1 MSTGLPSPAALEM
14 ANALREAPRRHRAPH
29 AKSRNGCYTCKQ
41 RRVKCDEVRPSC
53 GACSSRGD
61 PCTFPTPATGFP
73 TLSENARTRRKDRR
87 HVRAS
92 YFLQP
97 LEFHQSGLSARSALA
112 QHCGTIDLA
121 CMSLLTRFLLHTS
134 RTMNLHPKRIMVWQ
148 RVIPEIARK
157 REYLMH
163 LLLALAG
170 SHARYEYH
178 VSELADS
185 TSASYQ
191 GSDCGVGDFST
202 DRDLH
207 CIVKHHQKGLEGFR
221 EALGQ
226 ISSRTAE
233 EVFCGSILITAFAFG
248 SLSICDPDPS
258 TEPGSDNGYEL
269 PSTGWLH
276 LCRGLVGVVSEHW
289 ATLKLGS
296 LRCMLFYEYANDDWR
311 SLDSLVPS
319 PVYPRLAH
327 ASRTVS
333 MFAQGASR
341 ALTMLHTFATA
352 FSSSPAASPATS
364 SSVSHFTSDS
374 QSDTAGASD
383 TDYSNAIETLE
394 EMYMRI
400 LYVLQFTKSGRDRP
414 ASRDLQIDLE
424 DAALTSWPQMLS
436 SSFIVSLTSK
446 GQLEAASGF
455 SFTILA
461 HFYLTFVLLE
471 DLWYLNRGARKEIKK
486 IDRLV
491 SRLNNS
497 TLSTLMQWPT
507 AVLGES

>member
-1 MSTGLPSPAALEM
+1 MSTGLSTPAALQTTDK
-14 ANALREAPRRHRAPH
+14 LRGAPRRHRAPH

-61 PCTFPTPATGFP
+61 PCTFPTPATCLP
-73 TLSENARTRRKDRR
+73 TLSENARARRKDRR
-87 HVRAS
+87 RVRAS
-92 YFLQP
+92 HSLQP
-97 LEFHQSGLSARSALA
+97 LEFHQSGLSARSAPA
-112 QHCGTIDLA
+112 HCGTIDLA
-121 CMSLLTRFLLHTS
+121 PMSLLTRFLLHTS
-134 RTMNLHPKRIMVWQ
+134 RTMSLHPKRIVVWQ

-170 SHARYEYH
+170 LHARYEYY

-185 TSASYQ
+185 ISTSYQ
-191 GSDCGVGDFST
+191 DSDCGVGDSST

-207 CIVKHHQKGLEGFR
+207 RIVEHHQRGLQGFR

-226 ISSRTAE
+226 MSSATAE

-248 SLSICDPDPS
+248 SLSICDPDTS
-258 TEPGSDNGYEL
+258 TEPGSSNDDEL

-276 LCRGLVGVVSEHW
+276 LCRGMVGVVSEHW

-311 SLDSLVPS
+311 SFGALLPS
-319 PVYPRLAH
+319 PIYPRLTQ
-327 ASRTVS
+327 ASRMVS
-333 MFAQGASR
+333 IFAQGALR
-341 ALTMLHTFATA
+341 AVTMLRSFATA
-352 FSSSPAASPATS
+352 ISSSPAASPATC
-364 SSVSHFTSDS
+364 SSVSQLASDS
-374 QSDTAGASD
+374 PSDTAGAID
-383 TDYSNAIETLE
+383 ADYSHAIDTLE

-400 LYVLQFTKSGRDRP
+400 LYVLRFTESGRDCP

-424 DAALTSWPQMLS
+424 DAALTSWPQMIS
-436 SSFIVSLTSK
+436 NSFIMSLTSQ
-446 GQLEAASGF
+446 GQLDVADGF

-461 HFYLTFVLLE
+461 HFYLTLVLHE

-486 IDRLV
+486 IARLV
-491 SRLNNS
+491 STLNNS
-497 TLSTLMQWPT
+497 TLCTLMQWPT
-507 AVLGES
+507 AVLEGS

>member
-1 MSTGLPSPAALEM
+1 MSTGLFTPAALDA
-14 ANALREAPRRHRAPH
+14 ANALRRAPRRHRAPH

-53 GACSSRGD
+53 GACLSRGD
-61 PCTFPTPATGFP
+61 PCTFPTPATCFP
-73 TLSENARTRRKDRR
+73 TLSETARPRKQDKR

-92 YFLQP
+92 DSLQP
-97 LEFHQSGLSARSALA
+97 LEFHQSGLSARSAPA
-112 QHCGTIDLA
+112 QHRGAFDFA
-121 CMSLLTRFLLHTS
+121 QMSLLTRFLLHTS

-148 RVIPEIARK
+148 RAIPEIARK

-170 SHARYEYH
+170 SHARYECY
-178 VSELADS
+178 VSELADP

-191 GSDCGVGDFST
+191 DSDCVVGDSST

-207 CIVKHHQKGLEGFR
+207 CIVTHHQKGLQGFR

-226 ISSRTAE
+226 ISSITAE

-248 SLSICDPDPS
+248 SLSICDPDTS
-258 TEPGSDNGYEL
+258 TEPGSSNGDEL

-276 LCRGLVGVVSEHW
+276 LCRGMVGVVSEHW

-311 SLDSLVPS
+311 SFGGPLP
-319 PVYPRLAH
+319 PPIYPRLAQ

-333 MFAQGASR
+333 IFAQGASR
-341 ALTMLHTFATA
+341 ALEMLRTFATA
-352 FSSSPAASPATS
+352 FSSSPAASPATCS
-364 SSVSHFTSDS
+364 SISQFTSDS
-374 QSDTAGASD
+374 QSDTAGAFD
-383 TDYSNAIETLE
+383 ADYSNAIETLE

-400 LYVLQFTKSGRDRP
+400 LYVLRFTESGRDCP

-436 SSFIVSLTSK
+436 NSFIASLALK
-446 GQLEAASGF
+446 GQLDTAGGF

-461 HFYLTFVLLE
+461 HFSCP
-471 DLWYLNRGARKEIKK
+471 A
-486 IDRLV
+486 
-491 SRLNNS
+491 
-497 TLSTLMQWPT
+497 
-507 AVLGES
+507 